1 LAAVNL
7 VTIIFLAIG
16 ALGIVV
22 AAITLFGGSL
32 FDIGD
37 GLFSTEAAATFIG
50 GFGFASAAAYELAGE
65 TVGVIG
71 SAGIGVIIAV
81 PLAFLAARMVE
92 RVGEMPTD
100 ATPTATDLAGAKGVV
115 VTPVPAGGFGE
126 VRVRVGGQPM
136 KLYAR
141 ASTPIAL
148 GAAVVVTQAL
158 SETSV
163 IVMED

>member
-1 LAAVNL
+1 MNL

-92 RVGEMPTD
+92 RVGNMPTD
-100 ATPTATDLAGAKGVV
+100 ATPTATDLSGARGVV

-141 ASTPIAL
+141 AAKPIAL
-148 GAAVVVTQAL
+148 GAAIVVTEAL

-163 IVMED
+163 VVMED